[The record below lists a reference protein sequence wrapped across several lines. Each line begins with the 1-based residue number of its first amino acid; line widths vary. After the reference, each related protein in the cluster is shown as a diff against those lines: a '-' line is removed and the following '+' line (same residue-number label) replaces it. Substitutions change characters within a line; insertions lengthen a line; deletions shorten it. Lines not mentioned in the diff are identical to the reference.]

1 MRLAK
6 QSFAALA
13 TFWVAFCIA
22 GPSRAA
28 DPPPCAAYT
37 LAFYEL
43 GALYGRG
50 AGGVH
55 EGIDKDLVEE
65 LSRRSG
71 CVFTTV
77 LESRVRIWDRLSR
90 RLLDLSVSGIAT
102 PEREVFAEFI
112 PYFQTRNYVLVT
124 RKVAAEVPTP
134 IDFLA
139 DKLRTVAVVKSFKH
153 GALYD
158 AWLDQLRAQRRVFEM
173 ADFPAAWHSLQLG
186 RVDAVLALPTVWG
199 PLLRQPQ
206 LKQQYTTLDW
216 SPNDRIEHGLI
227 VSKARVAE
235 SDKQRLRAAIQS
247 MLRDG
252 TVEATF
258 ARHLGEV
265 QAKQMRIEAVAVK

>member
-1 MRLAK
+1 MRLAR

-13 TFWVAFCIA
+13 TFWLAFCIA
-22 GPSRAA
+22 GSSRAA
-28 DPPPCAAYT
+28 EPPTCAAYT

-50 AGGVH
+50 AGGVY

-112 PYFQTRNYVLVT
+112 PYFQTRNYVLMT
-124 RKVAAEVPTP
+124 SKVAAEVPTP
-134 IDFLA
+134 TAFLA
-139 DKLRTVAVVKSFKH
+139 DKQRTVAVVKSFKH

-158 AWLDQLRAQRRVFEM
+158 AWLDQLRVQRRVFEM
-173 ADFPAAWHSLQLG
+173 ADFPAAWHSLQP
-186 RVDAVLALPTVWG
+186 AVLM
-199 PLLRQPQ
+199 RS
-206 LKQQYTTLDW
+206 
-216 SPNDRIEHGLI
+216 SPCPRSG
-227 VSKARVAE
+227 ARCCA
-235 SDKQRLRAAIQS
+235 SLS
-247 MLRDG
+247 
-252 TVEATF
+252 
-258 ARHLGEV
+258 
-265 QAKQMRIEAVAVK
+265 